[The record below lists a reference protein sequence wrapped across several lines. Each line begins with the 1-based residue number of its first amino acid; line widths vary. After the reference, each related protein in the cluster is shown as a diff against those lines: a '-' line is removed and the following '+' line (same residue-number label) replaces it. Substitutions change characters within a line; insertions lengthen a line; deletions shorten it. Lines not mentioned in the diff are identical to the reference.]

1 MHATKRIPSVV
12 ASLFVVAAPLAFGVG
27 TDDAVRPL
35 IIAQSSAQV
44 GDIRQEDRQADRQ
57 EDRQED
63 RRQDDAAQAR
73 VTLPRTTTGEIDRTA
88 LLAELDAQ
96 FAAGVKEIQIGN
108 AALTQQEVESHLL
121 DTSPDAN
128 LLRRIGDAINA
139 LPDPQGEFT
148 VRLRGTVDARV
159 QRKPDGTL
167 RARIEDVDFGSL
179 TPAERARLAEALT
192 ETTGFSRVRLQ
203 GLDQNGQRVRVEFRN
218 GEGLT
223 ANVVQ
228 GSGNLARGNRDGRAD
243 DNSGRSGD
251 VSGDRQSGRS
261 DDRSGFSGD
270 SRGGRSDVERSGS
283 SGQPDRAEAGDRPDR
298 DGSGRG
304 ARMERVEKVE
314 IPKPERPAKP
324 EIVKVERPSGSDRP
338 ERADSSGRGR
348 GR

>member
-1 MHATKRIPSVV
+1 MHATKRISSVV
-12 ASLFVVAAPLAFGVG
+12 ASLFVVATPLAFGAG
-27 TDDAVRPL
+27 TDDAARPL
-35 IIAQSSAQV
+35 IVAQSSLQV

-63 RRQDDAAQAR
+63 RRQDNAAQAR
-73 VTLPRTTTGEIDRTA
+73 LTLPRTTTGEVDKTA
-88 LLAELDAQ
+88 LLADLNAQ
-96 FAAGVKEIQIGN
+96 FAAGVKEIQVGN
-108 AALTQQEVESHLL
+108 ASLTKQEAQSLL
-121 DTSPDAN
+121 LSTSRDAN

-139 LPDPQGEFT
+139 LPNAQGEFT

-159 QRKPDGTL
+159 QRQPDGSL

-179 TPAERARLAEALT
+179 TPAERAQLAEALT

-203 GLDQNGQRVRVEFRN
+203 GVDQGGQRVRVEFRADK
-218 GEGLT
+218 GLT

-228 GSGNLARGNRDGRAD
+228 GSGNLARGNRDGRTD
-243 DNSGRSGD
+243 DDSGRLDD
-251 VSGDRQSGRS
+251 VSGRQTGRA
-261 DDRSGFSGD
+261 DDRSGTSGD
-270 SRGGRSDVERSGS
+270 SRSGRSDVERSGS
-283 SGQPDRAEAGDRPDR
+283 SGRPDRTEAGDRPDR

-304 ARMERVEKVE
+304 ARPERVEKVE

-338 ERADSSGRGR
+338 DRVDSSGRGR